1 MEVAAC
7 CKMLSFENLVIII
20 CHISITDTGFSGLQ
34 VLRCV
39 VINFDSVLKTVLN
52 QCHLQVIFIHVLIK
66 FYAVLEECM
75 PVEENL
81 RKRFRNQMISINL
94 LKLPSSQGIVGEK
107 SFVASR

>member
-1 MEVAAC
+1 MVCRLGSDQTFGGHVAGA
-7 CKMLSFENLVIII
+7 KA
-20 CHISITDTGFSGLQ
+20 HTDTGFSGLQ

-81 RKRFRNQMISINL
+81 RKILMMLEEQ
-94 LKLPSSQGIVGEK
+94 
-107 SFVASR
+107 

>member
-1 MEVAAC
+1 MEL
-7 CKMLSFENLVIII
+7 CKLLQQGKYSLVGLICLSQHRSSCLLQDALFGESCHFI

-81 RKRFRNQMISINL
+81 RKIFI
-94 LKLPSSQGIVGEK
+94 
-107 SFVASR
+107 

>member
-75 PVEENL
+75 SVEENL
-81 RKRFRNQMISINL
+81 RKILMMLEEQEQQSLQVKPLIYFI
-94 LKLPSSQGIVGEK
+94 
-107 SFVASR
+107 

>member
-81 RKRFRNQMISINL
+81 RKILMMLEELAQQSLQVKL
-94 LKLPSSQGIVGEK
+94 LIY
-107 SFVASR
+107 FI

>member
-1 MEVAAC
+1 MG
-7 CKMLSFENLVIII
+7 
-20 CHISITDTGFSGLQ
+20 DLQ
-34 VLRCV
+34 WE
-39 VINFDSVLKTVLN
+39 KEEKKE
-52 QCHLQVIFIHVLIK
+52 FIHVLIK

-81 RKRFRNQMISINL
+81 RKRFRNRMISINL